1 MSRTTRWG
9 ARSLGFSLLAL
20 ALAPVAAAQA
30 APASAPRAATG
41 AVFTVG
47 AAMRSVAPATAAMKT
62 HVGGYGD
69 CNGCPTTAVRRG
81 DEFAVR
87 AFYVSDGTTANVMVS
102 APAEGWFAG
111 YEENSDAAHPG
122 GLASASDP
130 TSKLGI
136 TDLRA
141 EAAHD
146 LTAAGGGRLPANSPI
161 AGRNIIVSTIHC
173 HACPTLV
180 GIWGTTNLA
189 YLHFVYE
196 QALGAILDAQRAARP
211 AHLQWATGDI
221 GYVND
226 VTMGQSNANEGWPI
240 DGQLSV
246 LQARAVSDNSVIGTY
261 MDVPAHGNLAY
272 GPDLREMND
281 EHFGAAAQWLER
293 HVGGVGVVAAGTLG
307 DQTTPMQGDST
318 RLKTDPRGTP
328 DGKTD
333 KGVPVGYPRVYDVID
348 RLGALTASTAVE
360 ALAHHGHVIADRTLR
375 AAEQLQ
381 PMQITGPVA
390 FALLYGNTVASIPG
404 IGPPLAGSLPAQA
417 ADRSH
422 QPPYT
427 VAADAPT
434 IGVWFTALRIG
445 DIAIASEPGEAFPHV
460 TFAIRNQAMSGAA
473 AVFAVGNAQD
483 QLGYYFEPYAF
494 VPSVYYSADH
504 YIFNIGFTLATQSI
518 EAEYENATGIT
529 PGGAVAATGPSLGF
543 TGQLATSQ
551 YTDALNNDY
560 LRYFLKGGVQV
571 MAFARGAG
579 EIAPTGPGITIPIGI
594 QFNHARGS
602 EQQCLPQI
610 GILCSPGVPHSEVN
624 TGPAV
629 VRIDGHDVPYT
640 ETGNG
645 GSYALVTF
653 PCPGDYTMTA
663 TLPGTQAH
671 WKDVIHV
678 YSATQ
683 VTNTTYYEEGS
694 NTGPHP
700 LALQNLGDLKASGVP
715 GCGGY
720 NPPTTGAGSGL
731 PDTAAVV
738 GGAPAMG
745 ALGAAV
751 ALLAGLL
758 TALVSGHR
766 RREGL

>member
-1 MSRTTRWG
+1 MASIIF
-9 ARSLGFSLLAL
+9 AVVLVLPAL
-20 ALAPVAAAQA
+20 VAQAPVVAHAA
-30 APASAPRAATG
+30 APA
-41 AVFTVG
+41 VFRVG
-47 AAMRSVAPATAAMKT
+47 AAMRSVAPVDASMAT

-69 CNGCPTTAVRRG
+69 CNGCPTTRVRSG

-87 AFYVSDGTTANVMVS
+87 AMYISDGTTADVLVA

-111 YEENSDAAHPG
+111 YQEGSDATNPG
-122 GLASASDP
+122 GVQ
-130 TSKLGI
+130 LGI
-136 TDLRA
+136 TDLRT
-141 EAAHD
+141 EAAKE
-146 LTAAGGGRLPANSPI
+146 LKAPGNPGGLPTSSPI
-161 AGRNIIVSTIHC
+161 TGANLIVSTIHC

-180 GIWGTTNLA
+180 GIWGPTNTK
-189 YLHFVYE
+189 YLHYVWT

-211 AHLQWATGDI
+211 ANLTWATGDI

-246 LQARAVSDNSVIGTY
+246 LMARAVSDNSVIGTY
-261 MDVPAHGNLAY
+261 MNVPAHGNLAY

-281 EHFGAAAQWLER
+281 EHFGAASQWLER
-293 HVGGVGVVAAGTLG
+293 HAGGVAVVAAGTLG

-333 KGVPVGYPRVYDVID
+333 KGSPVGYPRVYDVIE

-360 ALAHHGHVIADRTLR
+360 ALTHHGHLITDPSLG

-381 PMQITGPVA
+381 PMQITGAVA
-390 FALLYGNTVASIPG
+390 LALLYGNSVAAIPG
-404 IGPPLAGSLPAQA
+404 IGPPLAGALPAQA
-417 ADRSH
+417 ADRSLL
-422 QPPYT
+422 PPYT
-427 VAADAPT
+427 VATSAPT
-434 IGVWFTALRIG
+434 IQVWFTTLRIG
-445 DIAIASEPGEAFPHV
+445 DIAVASEPGEAFPHV
-460 TFAIRNQAMSGAA
+460 SFAIRNQSLRGAA
-473 AVFAVGNAQD
+473 AVFTPGNAQD

-504 YIFNIGFTLATQSI
+504 YIFNIGFTLSTQNI
-518 EAEYENATGIT
+518 EADYLNGQA
-529 PGGAVAATGPSLGF
+529 LGF
-543 TGQLATSQ
+543 SGQLATDQ

-571 MAFARGAG
+571 MAFPRGVG
-579 EIAPTGPGITIPIGI
+579 ELPQTVPGITIPIGI

-602 EQQCLPQI
+602 ESQCAPQI
-610 GILCSPGVPHSEVN
+610 GILCSPGVPGAEVN

-629 VRIDGHDVPYT
+629 VTIDGHQVAYT
-640 ETGNG
+640 VTGNG
-645 GSYALVTF
+645 GSYAMVTF
-653 PCPGDYTMTA
+653 PCPGDYTMSA

-678 YSATQ
+678 YSVTR

-700 LALQNLGDLKASGVP
+700 LALQNLGDLRASGLA

-720 NPPTTGAGSGL
+720 NPPSTGDIINNLPNTASIGRLLPAGRLVATAEGL
-731 PDTAAVV
+731 
-738 GGAPAMG
+738 
-745 ALGAAV
+745 V
-751 ALLAGLL
+751 ALLLVVGVAAAAGY
-758 TALVSGHR
+758 R
-766 RREGL
+766 RGRA

>member
-1 MSRTTRWG
+1 
-9 ARSLGFSLLAL
+9 
-20 ALAPVAAAQA
+20 
-30 APASAPRAATG
+30 
-41 AVFTVG
+41 
-47 AAMRSVAPATAAMKT
+47 
-62 HVGGYGD
+62 
-69 CNGCPTTAVRRG
+69 VRRG

-87 AFYVSDGTTANVMVS
+87 AFYVSDGRTANVLVS

-111 YEENSDAAHPG
+111 YEEGSTAAHPG
-122 GLASASDP
+122 GVQ
-130 TSKLGI
+130 LGI

-141 EAAHD
+141 EAAEK
-146 LTAAGGGRLPANSPI
+146 LKVSASNPGGLPANSPI
-161 AGRNIIVSTIHC
+161 SGANLIVSTIHC

-180 GIWGTTNLA
+180 GIWGPTNLA
-189 YLHFVYE
+189 YLHFVYM
-196 QALGAILDAQRAARP
+196 QALGAILDAQKAAKP
-211 AHLQWATGDI
+211 AHLAWATGDI

-261 MDVPAHGNLAY
+261 MNVPAHGNLAY

-293 HVGGVGVVAAGTLG
+293 HVGGVAVVAAGTLG

-318 RLKTDPRGTP
+318 RLKGDPRGTP

-333 KGVPVGYPRVYDVID
+333 KGAPVGYPRVYDVID
-348 RLGALTASTAVE
+348 RLGALSASTATE
-360 ALAHHGHVIADRTLR
+360 ALAHHGHLIVDPTLR
-375 AAEQLQ
+375 AAEQHQ

-390 FALLYGNTVASIPG
+390 LALLYGNTIASVPG
-404 IGPPLAGSLPAQA
+404 IGPPLAGALPAQA

-422 QPPYT
+422 MPPYT
-427 VAADAPT
+427 VAAEAPT

-460 TFAIRNQAMSGAA
+460 SFAIRNQAMSGAA
-473 AVFAVGNAQD
+473 AVFTVGNAQD

-504 YIFNIGFTLATQSI
+504 YIFNIGFTLSTQNI
-518 EAEYENATGIT
+518 EADYENATGLT
-529 PGGAVAATGPSLGF
+529 PAGAPSATGPTLGF

-551 YTDALNNDY
+551 YTDALHNDY

-571 MAFARGAG
+571 MAFPRGAN
-579 EIAPTGPGITIPIGI
+579 ELPAVGPGITIPIGI

-602 EQQCLPQI
+602 ESQCLPQV
-610 GILCSPGVPHSEVN
+610 GILCSPGVPTAEVN

-629 VRIDGHDVPYT
+629 VQIDGHTVSYT
-640 ETGNG
+640 VTGNG
-645 GSYALVTF
+645 GSYAMVTF

-678 YSATQ
+678 YSADM
-683 VTNTTYYEEGS
+683 VTNTTYYEDGS

-700 LALQNLGDLKASGVP
+700 LATQNLHDLVGSGVA

-720 NPPTTGAGSGL
+720 RPPITASAGGSGGM
-731 PDTAAVV
+731 PNTAAVV
-738 GGAPAMG
+738 DWAAQPLVFAWLAMFL
-745 ALGAAV
+745 LGAIA
-751 ALLAGLL
+751 AGLF
-758 TALVSGHR
+758 AIFKER
-766 RREGL
+766 RSL

>member
-1 MSRTTRWG
+1 MGS
-9 ARSLGFSLLAL
+9 AL
-20 ALAPVAAAQA
+20 ALLVAALSVLSVHQ
-30 APASAPRAATG
+30 PASAQAGSG

-47 AAMRSVAPATAAMKT
+47 AAMRSVAPSGAAMKT

-69 CNGCPTTAVRRG
+69 CNGCPTTAVRKG

-87 AFYVSDGTTANVMVS
+87 AFYVSDGITANVMVS

-111 YEENSDAAHPG
+111 YQENSDAAHPG
-122 GLASASDP
+122 GLATAGDP

-146 LTAAGGGRLPANSPI
+146 LTAAGGGKLPANSPI

-180 GIWGTTNLA
+180 GIWGPTNLA

-196 QALGAILDAQRAARP
+196 QALGAILDAQKAARP

-246 LQARAVSDNSVIGTY
+246 LQARAVADNSVIGTY
-261 MDVPAHGNLAY
+261 MNVPAHGNLAY

-281 EHFGAAAQWLER
+281 EHFGAASQWLER

-333 KGVPVGYPRVYDVID
+333 KGALVGYPRVYDVID
-348 RLGALTASTAVE
+348 RLGALTGSTAVE
-360 ALAHHGHVIADRTLR
+360 ALAHHGHLITDPTLK

-381 PMQITGPVA
+381 PMQVTGAVA
-390 FALLYGNTVASIPG
+390 FALLYGNTVAAIPG
-404 IGPPLAGSLPAQA
+404 IGPPLAGALPAQA

-427 VAADAPT
+427 VATQAPT
-434 IGVWFTALRIG
+434 LGVWFTALRIG

-460 TFAIRNQAMSGAA
+460 SFAIRNQAMSGAA
-473 AVFAVGNAQD
+473 ATFTVANAQD

-494 VPSVYYSADH
+494 LPSVYYSADH
-504 YIFNIGFTLATQSI
+504 YIFNIGVTLSTQNI
-518 EAEYENATGIT
+518 QADYENATGLT
-529 PGGAVAATGPSLGF
+529 PSGAQVPVSPTGGSLGF
-543 TGQLATSQ
+543 TGQPPLSQ
-551 YTDALNNDY
+551 DTDALSNDY

-571 MAFARGAG
+571 MAFPPGAG
-579 EIAPTGPGITIPIGI
+579 ELMPAGPGITIPIGI

-602 EQQCLPQI
+602 EKQCAPQI
-610 GILCSPGVPHSEVN
+610 GILCSPGVPTAEVN

-629 VRIDGHDVPYT
+629 VTIDGHAIAYT
-640 ETGNG
+640 PTDNG
-645 GSYALVTF
+645 GSYAMVTF

-663 TLPGTQAH
+663 TLPGTKAH

-678 YSATQ
+678 YSASM

-700 LALQNLGDLKASGVP
+700 LALQNLGDLKASGLP

-720 NPPTTGAGSGL
+720 NPPSVTVATGGGGGMPNTSAL
-731 PDTAAVV
+731 V
-738 GGAPAMG
+738 GWTSEPGG
-745 ALGAAV
+745 VLVTCLLLLGIV
-751 ALLAGLL
+751 AAGLY
-758 TALVSGHR
+758 AIFGRPRVID
-766 RREGL
+766 

>member
-1 MSRTTRWG
+1 VKQSRLARVLFG
-9 ARSLGFSLLAL
+9 ALLGLAL
-20 ALAPVAAAQA
+20 VPVAGKQVLPAHAAN
-30 APASAPRAATG
+30 SAG

-47 AAMRSVAPATAAMKT
+47 AAMRSVAPQGAAMKT

-69 CNGCPTTAVRRG
+69 CNGCPTTAVRAG

-87 AFYVSDGTTANVMVS
+87 AFYVSDGNTANVLLS

-111 YEENSDAAHPG
+111 YEEGSDSTHPG
-122 GLASASDP
+122 GVQ
-130 TSKLGI
+130 LGI

-141 EAAHD
+141 EGAQKLKAS
-146 LTAAGGGRLPANSPI
+146 AQNPGGLPAASPI
-161 AGRNIIVSTIHC
+161 NGSNLVVSTVHC

-180 GIWGTTNLA
+180 GIWGPTNLA
-189 YLHFVYE
+189 YLHYVYT

-211 AHLQWATGDI
+211 SHLAWATGDI

-246 LQARAVSDNSVIGTY
+246 LQARAVDDNHVVGTY
-261 MDVPAHGNLAY
+261 MAVPAHGNLAY

-293 HVGGVGVVAAGTLG
+293 HVGGVAVVAAGTLG

-318 RLKTDPRGTP
+318 RLKGDPRGTP
-328 DGKTD
+328 DGRTD
-333 KGVPVGYPRVYDVID
+333 KGALVGYPRVYDVIE
-348 RLGALTASTAVE
+348 RLGALTGSTAVE
-360 ALAHHGHVIADRTLR
+360 ALAHHAHLITDGTLR
-375 AAEQLQ
+375 AAEQLE

-390 FALLYGNTVASIPG
+390 LALLYGNTIASVPG
-404 IGPPLAGSLPAQA
+404 IGPPLAGALPAQA

-422 QPPYT
+422 LPPYT
-427 VAADAPT
+427 VAAQAPT
-434 IGVWFTALRIG
+434 IGVWFTTLRIG
-445 DIAIASEPGEAFPHV
+445 DVAVASEPGEAFPHV
-460 TFAIRNQAMSGAA
+460 SFAIRNQSLRGAA
-473 AVFAVGNAQD
+473 AVFTVGNAQD

-504 YIFNIGFTLATQSI
+504 YIFNIGFTLSTQNI
-518 EAEYENATGIT
+518 EADYLNGQA
-529 PGGAVAATGPSLGF
+529 LGF
-543 TGQLATSQ
+543 SGQLATSQ
-551 YTDALNNDY
+551 CTDALNNDY

-571 MAFARGAG
+571 MAFPRGVG
-579 EIAPTGPGITIPIGI
+579 ELTPPGSGITIPIGI

-602 EQQCLPQI
+602 EQQCAPQV
-610 GILCSPGVPHSEVN
+610 GILCSPGVPTAEVN

-629 VRIDGHDVPYT
+629 VRIDGHTVNYT
-640 ETGNG
+640 VTGNG

-678 YSATQ
+678 YSASM

-700 LALQNLGDLKASGVP
+700 LALQNLGDLKSSGLP

-720 NPPTTGAGSGL
+720 NPPVTAAGGGGGGL
-731 PDTAAVV
+731 PGTSAVLPWAA
-738 GGAPAMG
+738 APP
-745 ALGAAV
+745 LFAV
-751 ALLAGLL
+751 ALLVTLAIFAIGPW
-758 TALVSGHR
+758 TMRGGNHR
-766 RREGL
+766 R

>member
-1 MSRTTRWG
+1 M
-9 ARSLGFSLLAL
+9 RSLCLSLLAL
-20 ALAPVAAAQA
+20 ALVPAATAQA
-30 APASAPRAATG
+30 APSAAPRAASP
-41 AVFTVG
+41 AVFRVG
-47 AAMRSVAPATAAMKT
+47 AAWRSVAPLNAGMKT

-69 CNGCPTTAVRRG
+69 CSGCPTTRVRQG

-87 AFYVSDGTTANVMVS
+87 AFYISDGTTADVLVS

-111 YEENSDAAHPG
+111 YQENSSSVHPG
-122 GLASASDP
+122 GIGP
-130 TSKLGI
+130 HGGGLGI

-141 EAAHD
+141 EAAQA
-146 LTAAGGGRLPANSPI
+146 LKVSSTNPGGLPASSPI
-161 AGRNIIVSTIHC
+161 SGKNLVVSTIHC

-180 GIWGTTNLA
+180 GIWGPTNLN
-189 YLHFVYE
+189 YLEYVYQ

-211 AHLQWATGDI
+211 ATLTWATGDI

-246 LQARAVSDNSVIGTY
+246 LMARSVSDNSVIGTY
-261 MDVPAHGNLAY
+261 MNVPAHGNLAY
-272 GPDLREMND
+272 GPDLTEMND
-281 EHFGAAAQWLER
+281 EHFGAASQWLER

-318 RLKTDPRGTP
+318 RLKNDPRGTP

-333 KGVPVGYPRVYDVID
+333 KGAPVGYPRVYDVID
-348 RLGALTASTAVE
+348 RLGALTASTALE
-360 ALAHHGHVIADRTLR
+360 ALTHHGHVITDPTLG
-375 AAEQLQ
+375 AAEELQ
-381 PMQITGPVA
+381 PMQITGAVA
-390 FALLYGNTVASIPG
+390 LALLYGNSVAAIPG
-404 IGPPLAGSLPAQA
+404 IGPPLAGALPAQA
-417 ADRSH
+417 ADRSLL
-422 QPPYT
+422 PPYT
-427 VAADAPT
+427 VASSAPT
-434 IGVWFTALRIG
+434 IQVWFTTLRIG
-445 DIAIASEPGEAFPHV
+445 DMAVASEPGEAFPHV
-460 TFAIRNQAMSGAA
+460 SFAIRNQALSGAA
-473 AVFAVGNAQD
+473 AVFTPGNAQD

-494 VPSVYYSADH
+494 VPSIYYSADH
-504 YIFNIGFTLATQSI
+504 YIFNIGFTLSTQNI
-518 EAEYENATGIT
+518 EADYLNGQA
-529 PGGAVAATGPSLGF
+529 LGF
-543 TGQLATSQ
+543 AGQLATSQ

-571 MAFARGAG
+571 MAFPRGAG
-579 EIAPTGPGITIPIGI
+579 ELAPPGPGITIPIGI

-602 EQQCLPQI
+602 ESQCLPQI
-610 GILCSPGVPHSEVN
+610 GILCSPGVPGAEIN

-629 VRIDGHDVPYT
+629 VTIDGHNVPYT
-640 ETGNG
+640 VTGNG

-653 PCPGDYTMTA
+653 PCPGDYTMSA

-700 LALQNLGDLKASGVP
+700 LALQNLGDLKSSGLA

-720 NPPTTGAGSGL
+720 NPPSTAGGTGL
-731 PDTAAVV
+731 PNTAALVA
-738 GGAPAMG
+738 GAPALV
-745 ALGAAV
+745 ALGLAV
-751 ALLAGLL
+751 ALLAG
-758 TALVSGHR
+758 ALVFCAAALRQRARS
-766 RREGL
+766 